1 MKDVEGVK
9 KLQTR
14 QLNFLYLLLLIAYI
28 PMLFLGLT
36 DYDEGA
42 FAATSLQMLRDG
54 QYFVPLL
61 GEELR
66 LEKPILSYWIQSLF
80 LAIFGNN
87 EFALR
92 LPSVI
97 SAVAW
102 GYVFA
107 DFIQKCDPN
116 IRNKNQVLTLFLL
129 PGFFLISSVATAD
142 AFLNLF
148 ITLSLISL
156 YKFTINQ
163 EQKYL
168 NSTAIFIGI
177 GFLIKGF
184 AIIAIAGPVFLIYC
198 LLSNKKILFLKA
210 AISSAAWIRFLLIV
224 CPWFVVLYL
233 RTDIGSIQYLLLGQS
248 FGRFSEAMENHSGN
262 YYYYFVVLPFLI
274 FPFLGNFLLPLKKLL
289 NLRKS
294 HEKFLFIWFLWVF
307 IFFTFSSTKL
317 PHYLIYGL
325 TPLAYFIEKSFQI
338 SSQAVYKFGS
348 LLFDVICILLLFI
361 FPYIIIY
368 VADLNP
374 TYELSVQYFENFIE
388 EMTPPIL
395 LFVLF
400 AILIFQFINKIRY
413 VFVKKF
419 FAASLLCYLSFF
431 LLPLIIDSSQ
441 KDLKVLSK
449 YLKQNDLPLVV
460 YKINKPTSSFYSGK
474 PYIRDKVEGEVL
486 LTRKDKLVHLN
497 QKYKVMK
504 ESGNYLIV
512 FIENEDS

>member
-14 QLNFLYLLLLIAYI
+14 QLNFLYLLLLLAYI

-80 LAIFGNN
+80 LAIFGYS

-92 LPSVI
+92 LPSFI
-97 SAVAW
+97 SAIVW
-102 GYVFA
+102 GYVFSR
-107 DFIQKCDPN
+107 FIQTCDVN
-116 IRNKNQVLTLFLL
+116 IRIKNQALTLFLL
-129 PGFFLISSVATAD
+129 PGFFLISTVATAD

-148 ITLSLISL
+148 ITLGLIGL
-156 YKFTINQ
+156 YKYSINQ

-168 NSTAIFIGI
+168 NSAAIYIAI
-177 GFLIKGF
+177 GFLIKGL
-184 AIIAIAGPVFLIYC
+184 AIIAIAGPTFLIYC
-198 LLSNKKILFLKA
+198 LLSNKTIHFFKA
-210 AISSAAWIRFLLIV
+210 VISGAAWIRFLLIV

-248 FGRFSEAMENHSGN
+248 FGRFSEAMENHSGE
-262 YYYYFVVLPFLI
+262 YYYYFIVLPFLI
-274 FPFLGNFLLPLKKLL
+274 LPFLGNLLLPFKKLVSL
-289 NLRKS
+289 KKS

-325 TPLAYFIEKSFQI
+325 TPLAYFIEKSFN
-338 SSQAVYKFGS
+338 SSRQASYKFGS
-348 LLFDVICILLLFI
+348 LIFDISCIALLLL

-368 VADLNP
+368 VTDLDP
-374 TYELSVQYFENFIE
+374 TYEISSEYFKNFTRDIVPPVFLSGLARSVISLEVF
-388 EMTPPIL
+388 
-395 LFVLF
+395 
-400 AILIFQFINKIRY
+400 LI
-413 VFVKKF
+413 
-419 FAASLLCYLSFF
+419 
-431 LLPLIIDSSQ
+431 SS
-441 KDLKVLSK
+441 
-449 YLKQNDLPLVV
+449 
-460 YKINKPTSSFYSGK
+460 
-474 PYIRDKVEGEVL
+474 
-486 LTRKDKLVHLN
+486 
-497 QKYKVMK
+497 
-504 ESGNYLIV
+504 
-512 FIENEDS
+512 